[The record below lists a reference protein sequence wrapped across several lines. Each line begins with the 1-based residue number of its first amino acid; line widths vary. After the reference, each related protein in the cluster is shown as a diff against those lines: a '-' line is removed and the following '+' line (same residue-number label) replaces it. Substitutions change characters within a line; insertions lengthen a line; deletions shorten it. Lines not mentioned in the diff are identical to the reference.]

1 METMIVTGAGSG
13 IGHALTRRLLA
24 ENYHVSAWDTDPGDL
39 AGTNDDRLD
48 FCEIDVRDANA
59 MASAVAQAE
68 EKTGKIAGLATCAA
82 IYRTTPFLELTEE
95 DWDAHLSVNLKGTM
109 LACQAVLPTMLEQK
123 SGSIVLFS
131 SSIARRGAPQSAAY
145 AATKGG
151 VLGLGRAIA
160 LDHARAGI
168 RANII
173 SPGITD
179 TPQPRGN
186 LTEDDIYGRAENIPL
201 GRIGQPQDMV
211 ETALFLLSEDASFVT
226 GQDLRVNGGAGLF

>member
-13 IGHALTRRLLA
+13 IGSALTRRLLD

-39 AGTNDDRLD
+39 AGANDENLD
-48 FCEIDVRDANA
+48 FCELDVRDADA
-59 MASAVAQAE
+59 MSAAVAGAVG
-68 EKTGKIAGLATCAA
+68 KTDKIAGLATCAA
-82 IYRTTPFLELTEE
+82 IFHTRPFLDVTEDE
-95 DWDAHLSVNLKGTM
+95 WGAHLSINLKGTL
-109 LACQAVLPTMLEQK
+109 LACQTVLPQMLEQK
-123 SGSIVLFS
+123 SGSILLFA
-131 SSIARRGAPQSAAY
+131 SSIARRGAAESAAY

-168 RANII
+168 RANIL

-186 LTEDDIYGRAENIPL
+186 MSEDALYDWADNIPL
-201 GRIGQPQDMV
+201 GRIGMPEDMLG
-211 ETALFLLSEDASFVT
+211 TALFLLSDEASFVT
-226 GQDLRVNGGAGLF
+226 GQDIRVNGGASLF

>member
-13 IGHALTRRLLA
+13 IGHALTRRLLT

-39 AGTNDDRLD
+39 AGANDENLD
-48 FCEIDVRDANA
+48 FCEIDVRDAAA
-59 MASAVAQAE
+59 MATAVADAHS
-68 EKTGKIAGLATCAA
+68 KTGKIAGLATCAA
-82 IYRTTPFLELTEE
+82 IFHTKPFLDVTED
-95 DWDAHLSVNLKGTM
+95 DWDAHLSINLKGTM
-109 LACQAVLPTMLEQK
+109 LACQAVLPRMLAQK
-123 SGSIVLFS
+123 SGSILLFS
-131 SSIARRGAPQSAAY
+131 SSIARRGAAESAAY

-168 RANII
+168 RANIL

-186 LTEDDIYGRAENIPL
+186 MSEEDIYGWADNIPL
-201 GRIGQPQDMV
+201 GRIGTPEDMV
-211 ETALFLLSEDASFVT
+211 DTALFLLSDEASFVT
-226 GQDLRVNGGAGLF
+226 GQDIRVNGGASLF

>member
-13 IGHALTRRLLA
+13 IGSALTRRLLD

-39 AGTNDDRLD
+39 AGANDENLD
-48 FCEIDVRDANA
+48 LCELDVRDADA
-59 MASAVAQAE
+59 MSAAVAGAVG
-68 EKTGKIAGLATCAA
+68 KTGKIAGLATCAA
-82 IYRTTPFLELTEE
+82 IFHTRPFLDVTEDE
-95 DWDAHLSVNLKGTM
+95 WDSHLSINLKGTL
-109 LACQAVLPTMLEQK
+109 LACQAVLPQMLEQK
-123 SGSIVLFS
+123 SGSILLFA
-131 SSIARRGAPQSAAY
+131 SSIARRGAAESAAY

-168 RANII
+168 RANIL

-186 LTEDDIYGRAENIPL
+186 MSEDALYDWADNIPL
-201 GRIGQPQDMV
+201 GRIGMPEDMLG
-211 ETALFLLSEDASFVT
+211 TALFLLSDEASFVT
-226 GQDLRVNGGAGLF
+226 GQDIRVNGGASLF